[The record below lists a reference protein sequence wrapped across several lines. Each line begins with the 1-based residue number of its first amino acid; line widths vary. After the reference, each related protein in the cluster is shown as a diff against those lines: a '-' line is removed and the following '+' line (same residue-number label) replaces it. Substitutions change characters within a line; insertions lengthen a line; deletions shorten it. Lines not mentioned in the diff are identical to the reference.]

1 MFLDNYPP
9 AMLYILLGAIA
20 LLAVSLSALAI
31 LLVYRNCSHRS
42 RSARQPAPPSTYAH
56 LQNEDEPET
65 IQHRAREDS
74 LREASA
80 SGSAAWTEQMDLP
93 AYKVVTAFTPK
104 RRDDMRLHVGDR
116 VTISM
121 TFTDGVCHGFNHST
135 QAMGMFPIS
144 CVAVPARKPTSVASS
159 RGRRGGA
166 DSTTTLVDTTT
177 PGDDDDNGDT
187 NAPQRLDF
195 SSNNGKKGKL
205 LFSMVAPET
214 ALEIVA
220 ESLSADRRAHYF
232 ETLLVETRG
241 TTPTQERSA
250 NPLEAQLRA
259 SMEGAS
265 GGEPRARQAWRR
277 LRVGWKDAVR
287 KELDVGYEEW
297 VRRRDRFDIWALM
310 AENYGVAGNGWSGST
325 TPMAREREEE
335 QKYNLNAD
343 TSV

>member
-1 MFLDNYPP
+1 MFLDDYPP
-9 AMLYILLGAIA
+9 TLLYILLGAIA
-20 LLAVSLSALAI
+20 LLAVSLSALAV

-42 RSARQPAPPSTYAH
+42 LSARQPAPPSTYAH
-56 LQNEDEPET
+56 LRDEDEPET
-65 IQHRAREDS
+65 VQHRAREDS
-74 LREASA
+74 YDAGSA
-80 SGSAAWTEQMDLP
+80 QGSAAWTAQMDLP

-121 TFTDGVCHGFNHST
+121 TFTDGVCHGFNHTT

-159 RGRRGGA
+159 RGRRAA
-166 DSTTTLVDTTT
+166 DSSTTLVDTNT
-177 PGDDDDNGDT
+177 PDNDEHSDDAD
-187 NAPQRLDF
+187 PRQRPDVGHN
-195 SSNNGKKGKL
+195 SNKKGKL

-250 NPLEAQLRA
+250 SPLEAQLRA

-325 TPMAREREEE
+325 TPMARDREEE
-335 QKYNLNAD
+335 QKYKFNAD
-343 TSV
+343 ASV

>member
-1 MFLDNYPP
+1 MFEDYPP
-9 AMLYILLGAIA
+9 SLLYVLIGAIA
-20 LLAVSLSALAI
+20 LLTVSLSALAV
-31 LLVYRNCSHRS
+31 LLVYRSCFRKHSL
-42 RSARQPAPPSTYAH
+42 AAQPAPPSAYAH
-56 LQNEDEPET
+56 LQNEEEDEPET
-65 IQHRAREDS
+65 AAVQHQQDDHI
-74 LREASA
+74 
-80 SGSAAWTEQMDLP
+80 SAAWTEQQDLP

-121 TFTDGVCHGFNHST
+121 TFTDGVCHGFNHT
-135 QAMGMFPIS
+135 TRAMGMFPIS
-144 CVAVPARKPTSVASS
+144 CVAVPARKPSTVASL
-159 RGRRGGA
+159 RRRA
-166 DSTTTLVDTTT
+166 NDSTTTLVNINSTVEPPKTPDTST
-177 PGDDDDNGDT
+177 
-187 NAPQRLDF
+187 
-195 SSNNGKKGKL
+195 KKGKL

-232 ETLLVETRG
+232 ETLLVQETRSVSG
-241 TTPTQERSA
+241 TPTQERSSD
-250 NPLEAQLRA
+250 PLEAQLRA

-310 AENYGVAGNGWSGST
+310 AENYGGNGWSGST
-325 TPMAREREEE
+325 TPMARERDE
-335 QKYNLNAD
+335 QSAFDLSAD
-343 TSV
+343 IRV